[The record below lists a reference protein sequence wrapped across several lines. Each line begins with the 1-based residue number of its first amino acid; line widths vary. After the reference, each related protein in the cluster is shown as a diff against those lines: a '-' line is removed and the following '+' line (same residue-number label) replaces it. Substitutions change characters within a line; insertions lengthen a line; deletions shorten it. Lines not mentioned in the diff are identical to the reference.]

1 MGSTPGND
9 AALSTVLQ
17 WLFILVLLII
27 VIILLGKLI
36 TRMQKDNSLFYSEKG
51 AVNLRIGRMPTML
64 TATANCRWFKIVVA
78 DNRFTLCYANAFD
91 DVKEFECEIV
101 GDPVEKPFIIEFTED
116 NFKRVVFNLKPGQV
130 AVFKH
135 KIIFSYKHVVD
146 IKSFKYIK

>member
-1 MGSTPGND
+1 MGSIPDND
-9 AALSTVLQ
+9 VALQTVLQ
-17 WLFILVLLII
+17 GLLII
-27 VIILLGKLI
+27 ILIIIVVILVGKLI

-64 TATANCRWFKIVVA
+64 TATANCRWFKIVVT
-78 DNRFTLCYANAFD
+78 DNRFVLCYANAFD

-101 GDPVEKPFIIEFTED
+101 GDPVQKSFIIEFTEP

-130 AVFKH
+130 AIFKH